1 MNREQKRALEKKA
14 RKNGMNKEL
23 AKTFA
28 EIASGTGNN
37 SPRQDISEGDKIQLN
52 IELIKSRK
60 NYDRMNPKYKEFVE
74 SSEGQIFTAHVE
86 RAHMIS
92 LAEEPAWLFWSGD
105 LTKISETE
113 TDEPEQES
121 VNG

>member
-14 RKNGMNKEL
+14 RNNGMNKEL

-52 IELIKSRK
+52 VELIKSRK
-60 NYDRMNPKYKEFVE
+60 NYDRMNPKYKELVE
-74 SSEGQIFTAHVE
+74 SSEGKIFTAHVE
-86 RAHMIS
+86 RTHMIS
-92 LAEEPAWLFWSGD
+92 LVEEPAWLFWSGD
-105 LTKISETE
+105 LIKISETE

>member
-1 MNREQKRALEKKA
+1 MNREQKRALEKKS

-52 IELIKSRK
+52 VELIKSRK
-60 NYDRMNPKYKEFVE
+60 NYDRMNPKYKELVE
-74 SSEGQIFTAHVE
+74 SSEGKIFTAHVE
-86 RAHMIS
+86 RTHMIS
-92 LAEEPAWLFWSGD
+92 LVEEPAWLFWSGD
-105 LTKISETE
+105 LIKIPETE